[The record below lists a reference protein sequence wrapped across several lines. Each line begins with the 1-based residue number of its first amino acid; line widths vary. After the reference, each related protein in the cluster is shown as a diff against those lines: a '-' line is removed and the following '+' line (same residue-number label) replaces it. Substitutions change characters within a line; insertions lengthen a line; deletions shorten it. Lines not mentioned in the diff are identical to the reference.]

1 MISCEKAGA
10 GLADAVPSV
19 FETRD
24 AVFVERHRASGAVER
39 AKDAVV
45 PHGQCDEGGNGHGEQ
60 PGRNAGAEHEPGS
73 QRERGDRGKA
83 RVADARVEAG
93 EARMFR
99 CARRPPFAI
108 FIER

>member
-1 MISCEKAGA
+1 MIVAEKAGA
-10 GLADAVPSV
+10 WLADAVPSV
-19 FETRD
+19 FETRE
-24 AVFVERHRASGAVER
+24 AVFVERHRTSGAIER

-45 PHGQCDEGGNGHGEQ
+45 PHGQRAEGKNGHGEQ
-60 PGRNAGAEHEPGS
+60 PGRDAGAEHEPGG
-73 QRERGDRGKA
+73 QCERGNGGKA

-108 FIER
+108 FT

>member
-1 MISCEKAGA
+1 MIVGEKAGA
-10 GLADAVPSV
+10 RLTDAVPSV
-19 FETRD
+19 FETRE
-24 AVFVERHRASGAVER
+24 AMFVERHCASGAVER

-45 PHGQCDEGGNGHGEQ
+45 PRGQRAERENRHGER
-60 PGRNAGAEHEPGS
+60 PGREAGAEHEPCR
-73 QRERGDRGKA
+73 QCERGDDGKS

-108 FIER
+108 FT